1 MKYFSSR
8 ICNFYMQKLSPADAA
23 AAAKKLLKKL
33 RNFVKLT
40 FFNYNIKKTKK
51 NFLESQFLVPKF

>member
-8 ICNFYMQKLSPADAA
+8 ICNFYMPKLYTIAA
-23 AAAKKLLKKL
+23 AAATKILLKKR

-40 FFNYNIKKTKK
+40 FFTYNIKKTKIY
-51 NFLESQFLVPKF
+51 FLKSQFLRPKF

>member
-8 ICNFYMQKLSPADAA
+8 ICNFYMQKLSTAAAA
-23 AAAKKLLKKL
+23 AAAKKLLKKR

-40 FFNYNIKKTKK
+40 LFTYNIRKTK
-51 NFLESQFLVPKF
+51 NFLGESQFLLPKF

>member
-1 MKYFSSR
+1 MKYFSR
-8 ICNFYMQKLSPADAA
+8 KICNFYMQKLSTAAAA

-40 FFNYNIKKTKK
+40 FFTYNI
-51 NFLESQFLVPKF
+51 